1 MYGTYIRT
9 NKIND
14 RIVTVGISYSI
25 EFIFLINDYM
35 PFDGRDYDSLDE
47 YLSFLNDLN
56 ILLSEMMAT
65 SRILCGNFN
74 ADDFRN
80 SRFWRLLMNLIE
92 NLNQKHAS
100 IFSLDQFSY
109 LCPSSSSTSM
119 LDHVF
124 CSNDII
130 KSLTNFEI
138 LYHLALFDQFPLSFE
153 LDIVLGHQDVNSLNS
168 NTCNSEYIDWKK
180 ISKGDIDT
188 YQANMRGYLSNNQPF
203 RFEALNCDRAYCND
217 KKHLLDLD
225 SIYYIILFIL
235 INASNFL
242 KNVKH
247 KPKYRKV
254 PGWNLN
260 VKKYYENAR
269 SKFFCWKELGKPTGT
284 IEHDE
289 MKDSRNTFKKA
300 FKECCKNE
308 NIKNTNIMELYLQ
321 YRE

>member
-100 IFSLDQFSY
+100 IFSLDQFSH

-130 KSLTNFEI
+130 ES
-138 LYHLALFDQFPLSFE
+138 
-153 LDIVLGHQDVNSLNS
+153 
-168 NTCNSEYIDWKK
+168 
-180 ISKGDIDT
+180 
-188 YQANMRGYLSNNQPF
+188 
-203 RFEALNCDRAYCND
+203 
-217 KKHLLDLD
+217 
-225 SIYYIILFIL
+225 
-235 INASNFL
+235 
-242 KNVKH
+242 
-247 KPKYRKV
+247 
-254 PGWNLN
+254 
-260 VKKYYENAR
+260 
-269 SKFFCWKELGKPTGT
+269 
-284 IEHDE
+284 
-289 MKDSRNTFKKA
+289 
-300 FKECCKNE
+300 
-308 NIKNTNIMELYLQ
+308 
-321 YRE
+321 